1 MVNEPPYFPC
11 NFCGG
16 YEEVDSVFARASGAA
31 ICNRCL
37 TVAKR
42 ILDLHGRFPD
52 VSITIEFTDAAKK
65 RWTPDDGSDP

>member
-1 MVNEPPYFPC
+1 MANEAPDFPC
-11 NFCGG
+11 DFCGD
-16 YEEVDSVFARASGAA
+16 YEEVDSVFARESGAA

-52 VSITIEFTDAAKK
+52 VDIAIEFKDGARK
-65 RWTPDDGSDP
+65 WTSGGGRDGS